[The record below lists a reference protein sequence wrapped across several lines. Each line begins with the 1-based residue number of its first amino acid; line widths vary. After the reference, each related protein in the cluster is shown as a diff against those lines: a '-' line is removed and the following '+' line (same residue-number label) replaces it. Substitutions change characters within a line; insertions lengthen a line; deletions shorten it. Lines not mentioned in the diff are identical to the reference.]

1 MISVARPSVLRAVR
15 SQLHPSRPIFDVRL
29 SALTRLLSTLAV
41 LEQRGGKL
49 SSASLSAIAAAQKLG
64 GSVTGFVAGDG
75 VKSSAA
81 VEAAKIKGVEKVVAV
96 ENAAYEK
103 GLPEN
108 YAPLLVD
115 NIKSGGYTHV
125 IAGHSAFGKGL
136 LPRVAALLDVQQISD
151 ITAIESEDTF
161 VRPIYAGN
169 AILTVQSED
178 PIKVITVRGT
188 AFQGTETEGGSAEIV
203 DGVDPKV
210 ESTTEWVSEDLA
222 KSDRPDLATASRV
235 VSGGRGLKSKEE
247 FDRVM
252 VPLADA
258 LGAAIG
264 ASRAAVDSGYAD
276 NSLQVG
282 QTGKNVAPQLYL
294 AAGISGAIQH
304 LAGMKDSKVIAAI
317 NKDPEAPIFQVA
329 DVGLVGDLFEKV
341 PELTE
346 KLKK

>member
-1 MISVARPSVLRAVR
+1 MINVARPSVLRAVR
-15 SQLHPSRPIFDVRL
+15 SQIHPSRPIFDVRL
-29 SALTRLLSTLAV
+29 SALTRLLSTLAI

-64 GSVTGFVAGDG
+64 GSVTGFVAGEG

-81 VEAAKIKGVEKVVAV
+81 VEAAKIKGLEKVVTV
-96 ENAAYEK
+96 DNAAYEK
-103 GLPEN
+103 VP
-108 YAPLLVD
+108 
-115 NIKSGGYTHV
+115 
-125 IAGHSAFGKGL
+125 FGKGL

-151 ITAIESEDTF
+151 ITAIESEDSML
-161 VRPIYAGN
+161 RS
-169 AILTVQSED
+169 QSWKLARY

-188 AFQGTETEGGSAEIV
+188 AFQGVETEGGSAEIV
-203 DGVDPKV
+203 DGADPKA

-252 VPLADA
+252 IPLADA